1 MRPARWLRLLRV
13 RPTALLA
20 ITLLLTGYTVQYGDT
35 LSDIA
40 ARFSVGLD
48 DLADANDIDD
58 PDHLVAGTRLAIPQ
72 SEDSARQAPGDA
84 EGGAAAESP
93 SATTR
98 GEVGA
103 LIERTARA
111 HGWSPAFVKAVAWQE
126 SGWNHDRV
134 SGAGAIG
141 IMQVMPA
148 TGDFVSARL
157 AGRSL
162 DLDDPADNVLAG
174 VLFLDHLYELTGGDA
189 EQTLAG
195 YYQGLASARE
205 HGRYR
210 STERYVDNVL
220 ALRDRFR

>member
-1 MRPARWLRLLRV
+1 MRPARWRSLLRV

-20 ITLLLTGYTVQYGDT
+20 IALLLTGYTVQLGDT
-35 LSDIA
+35 LSDLA

-48 DLADANDIDD
+48 ELADANNLDD
-58 PDHLVAGTRLAIPQ
+58 PDHLVAGTRLAVP
-72 SEDSARQAPGDA
+72 ETDADSPDRGDDRPA
-84 EGGAAAESP
+84 GSPPPAA
-93 SATTR
+93 TR
-98 GEVGA
+98 GDVGA

-126 SGWNHDRV
+126 SGWVQDRV
-134 SGAGAIG
+134 SSAGAIG

-148 TGDFVSARL
+148 TGVFVSAQL
-157 AGRSL
+157 AGRPL

-174 VLFLDHLYELTGGDA
+174 VLFLDYLYGLTGRDA

-195 YYQGLASARE
+195 YYQGLASTRE

-210 STERYVDNVL
+210 DTERYIDNIL